1 MPPTAHRLVAPRT
14 DDASSI
20 YPEALTEPPP
30 TAARIHAEL
39 DRARAEFHSIVG
51 TATAAQLARRSD
63 GTAWTNR
70 QLLFHMLF
78 GYLITR
84 NLRLIVKAMSH
95 APQRVQHGFARA
107 LDATTPL
114 FHRINYWGSC
124 AGATVVSPARADAWL
139 GRLITSLH
147 RHLDRETEATLHRT
161 MQFPVAWDPYFAQR
175 MSLADVYHYA
185 TLHFD
190 HHRRQL
196 TIGDAG

>member
-1 MPPTAHRLVAPRT
+1 M
-14 DDASSI
+14 ASVVT
-20 YPEALTEPPP
+20 PAV
-30 TAARIHAEL
+30 AARPT
-39 DRARAEFHSIVG
+39 R
-51 TATAAQLARRSD
+51 

-84 NLRLIVKAMSH
+84 SLLRIVKIMSR
-95 APQRVQHGFARA
+95 APDRLQRGFACT

-124 AGATVVSPARADAWL
+124 AGAVVITPARADAWL
-139 GRLITSLH
+139 GRVILSMH
-147 RHLDRETEATLHRT
+147 RHLESEPEASLRRT
-161 MQFPVAWDPYFAQR
+161 MRFPVRWDPYFTDE
-175 MSLADVYHYA
+175 MTLADVYHYA

-196 TIGDAG
+196 TIE